1 MSFFWYLEIDV
12 KNEEDWA
19 RSTKRDEWHVAW
31 TAMAQ
36 APEDEVDLGRDEI
49 EGWRRNEA
57 EAGV

>member
-19 RSTKRDEWHVAW
+19 RSTKRDEW

-36 APEDEVDLGRDEI
+36 APED
-49 EGWRRNEA
+49 
-57 EAGV
+57 